1 MGIGHLTG
9 IGSAASARMQSRHR
23 WGILKFGKSDL
34 DIGHGLKWKNEKNNA
49 LHAQGIQRKT
59 QHCRRIGYLQSM
71 RMILKHAPRWF
82 WGTSF
87 WLAWTF
93 WAVGA
98 HAQTPLRFADDMA
111 ERTRACT
118 ACHGEQGR
126 AGPDGY
132 YPRLAGKPAGYLHNQ
147 LRNFAEGRRH
157 YELMTRLVD
166 PLSDAYLGEMAQYF
180 ADLQLPYAPPK
191 TNNAITPDRLA
202 RGQQLV
208 TQGDASRGLP
218 ACTQCH
224 GARLTGVQPNVPG
237 LLGLPLDYL
246 NAQLGAWQTRQR
258 RAHAPDCMAEIVQR
272 MPAGDLIT
280 VSSWLARQALPS
292 DTRPAAQP
300 PAGPALPE
308 ALRCG
313 SAPEL
318 SAQNPAKPVKGSRP

>member
-1 MGIGHLTG
+1 MGIGHLAG
-9 IGSAASARMQSRHR
+9 VGGAAGAHMQSRHR
-23 WGILKFGKSDL
+23 RGVLEFGESDL
-34 DIGHGLKWKNEKNNA
+34 DIGHGLDLKKKENNA
-49 LHAQGIQRKT
+49 PEAQGIRRKT
-59 QHCRRIGYLQSM
+59 QYCRRIGYRQNM
-71 RMILKHAPRWF
+71 RMNLNHAPAWLGGLC
-82 WGTSF
+82 WV
-87 WLAWTF
+87 LAWTLLLGQ
-93 WAVGA
+93 AQ
-98 HAQTPLRFADDMA
+98 AQTSQRFADDMA

-118 ACHGEQGR
+118 ACHGDQGR

-166 PLSDAYLGEMAQYF
+166 PLTDAYLGEIAQYF
-180 ADLQLPYAPPK
+180 ADLQLPYPAPK
-191 TNNAITPDRLA
+191 ANNAITPDRLA

-208 TQGDASRGLP
+208 TQGDAARGLP

-224 GARLTGVQPNVPG
+224 GVRLTGVQPNVPG

-272 MPAGDLIT
+272 MPAADLIA
-280 VSSWLARQALPS
+280 VSSWLARQALPT
-292 DTRPAAQP
+292 DTRPAERP
-300 PAGPALPE
+300 PAGPPLPE
-308 ALRCG
+308 VLRCG

-318 SAQNPAKPVKGSRP
+318 SSQATAKPAKGARP